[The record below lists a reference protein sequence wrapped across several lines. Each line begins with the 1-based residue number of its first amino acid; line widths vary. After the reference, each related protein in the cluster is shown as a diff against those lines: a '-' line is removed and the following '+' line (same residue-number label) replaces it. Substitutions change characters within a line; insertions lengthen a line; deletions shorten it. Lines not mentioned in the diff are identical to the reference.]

1 MSFFSEFF
9 RHPRELGALT
19 ESSKFLARTMAR
31 PTEGV
36 KEVVEFGAGTGPVTT
51 EILKYLPED
60 GRLTSFEV
68 NPKFCRE
75 MEKIRDN
82 RLKVV
87 NDGAENCGK
96 YVNNLDCIV
105 SGLPLAVFTEQQRE
119 KILNICSNCKKY
131 VQLQYTPVF
140 GKQIKGMFD
149 EVHTKFVP
157 LNIPPAFVYVC
168 SNGQPE
174 AS

>member
-9 RHPRELGALT
+9 RRPRELGALT
-19 ESSKFLARTMAR
+19 ESSRFLARTMAK

-51 EILKYLPED
+51 EILKYMPED
-60 GRLTSFEV
+60 GKLTSFEV

-75 MEKIRDN
+75 LEKIKDK

-87 NDGAENCGK
+87 NDGAENYAK
-96 YVNNLDCIV
+96 YVDNIDCVV
-105 SGLPLAVFTEQQRE
+105 SGLPLAVFTDDLREQ
-119 KILNICSNCKKY
+119 ILDICTSSKKY
-131 VQLQYTPVF
+131 IQLQYTPVL
-140 GKQIKGMFD
+140 GKQIKKTFKNVD
-149 EVHTKFVP
+149 TKFVP

-168 SNGQPE
+168 SNE
-174 AS
+174 